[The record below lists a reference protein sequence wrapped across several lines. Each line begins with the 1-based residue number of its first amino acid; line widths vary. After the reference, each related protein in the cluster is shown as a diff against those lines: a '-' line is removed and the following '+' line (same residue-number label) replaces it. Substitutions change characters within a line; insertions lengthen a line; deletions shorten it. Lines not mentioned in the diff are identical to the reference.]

1 MPIGDWQFWVVSLAA
16 VGGVLVLVKQFKPVR
31 KHRKTQLTISAR
43 ERDEA

>member
-16 VGGVLVLVKQFKPVR
+16 AGGVLVLVKQFKPVR

-43 ERDEA
+43 ERDNA